1 MIRWPTGMVGE
12 LSLQRRA
19 SQGRAMDAVETL
31 NLRMIPFRKSNR
43 FSGHAQGAADVT
55 MAQASSAQRE
65 PSMEEILASIRRI
78 IEDNDAGR
86 RQPGEPEPARA
97 AAPAERTVIEVD
109 AFRNELRT
117 PPVEPMERAPSL
129 RETPKRPTLADIQ
142 AQITAEAAA
151 MPTRWAEPEPA
162 KPVAAERPLMER
174 PPYER
179 SPDNIQKAIENSRAA
194 REDAR
199 ALLNIPE
206 PANTGLAAEP
216 LKIEPVTLAEPDID
230 HRPAPIVQSRPAT
243 TEIATAKSALLS
255 ERVERQVAASFTEL
269 SEAFAA
275 RSRKTFDEMA
285 EEMIAPLLR
294 DWMENN
300 LPTLVERL
308 VREEIERVARGAQ

>member
-1 MIRWPTGMVGE
+1 MIRLADEESHRTV
-12 LSLQRRA
+12 
-19 SQGRAMDAVETL
+19 T
-31 NLRMIPFRKSNR
+31 
-43 FSGHAQGAADVT
+43 GAADVT

-86 RQPGEPEPARA
+86 KQEAEPSRAPAPA
-97 AAPAERTVIEVD
+97 NTAPAPAIAERTVIEVD
-109 AFRNELRT
+109 AFRSELRM
-117 PPVEPMERAPSL
+117 PPAEASMPAP
-129 RETPKRPTLADIQ
+129 REAPPKKPVTLAEVQ
-142 AQITAEAAA
+142 AQITAEAHA
-151 MPTRWAEPEPA
+151 MPSRWMDPAPPAPEA
-162 KPVAAERPLMER
+162 VVAERPVPL
-174 PPYER
+174 YER
-179 SPDNIQKAIENSRAA
+179 SPDDIRKAIENSRAA

-199 ALLNIPE
+199 ALLGIPE
-206 PANTGLAAEP
+206 PANSARPSEPRRIDAAPVDEE
-216 LKIEPVTLAEPDID
+216 IEE
-230 HRPAPIVQSRPAT
+230 RPAIISQNRSIFAESAPKP
-243 TEIATAKSALLS
+243 ALLS
-255 ERVERQVAASFTEL
+255 ERVERQVAASFSEL

>member
-1 MIRWPTGMVGE
+1 
-12 LSLQRRA
+12 
-19 SQGRAMDAVETL
+19 
-31 NLRMIPFRKSNR
+31 
-43 FSGHAQGAADVT
+43 
-55 MAQASSAQRE
+55 
-65 PSMEEILASIRRI
+65 MEEILASIRRI

-86 RQPGEPEPARA
+86 RQDDEPVRTRSEQNRI
-97 AAPAERTVIEVD
+97 AAPEAAERTVIEVD

-117 PPVEPMERAPSL
+117 PIDAMERAPAP
-129 RETPKRPTLADIQ
+129 REAAQKKPVTLAEVQ

-151 MPTRWAEPEPA
+151 MPSRWDIPP
-162 KPVAAERPLMER
+162 ERPASER
-174 PPYER
+174 PVSERSPYER
-179 SPDNIQKAIENSRAA
+179 SPDDIKKAIENSRIA

-199 ALLNIPE
+199 ALLGIPE
-206 PANTGLAAEP
+206 PANNAQPPAQRGSE
-216 LKIEPVTLAEPDID
+216 
-230 HRPAPIVQSRPAT
+230 PAPSRDAEIESRPAIVT
-243 TEIATAKSALLS
+243 QDRPAAAEITAAKPAILS
-255 ERVERQVAASFTEL
+255 ERVERQVAASFSEL

>member
-1 MIRWPTGMVGE
+1 
-12 LSLQRRA
+12 
-19 SQGRAMDAVETL
+19 
-31 NLRMIPFRKSNR
+31 
-43 FSGHAQGAADVT
+43 

-86 RQPGEPEPARA
+86 RQGGEPEHSQPRA
-97 AAPAERTVIEVD
+97 AAPAALAAPVERTVIEVD

-117 PPVEPMERAPSL
+117 PSAEASAPAPREAPAQKKPV
-129 RETPKRPTLADIQ
+129 TLAEVQ

-151 MPTRWAEPEPA
+151 MPSRWMEPEPA
-162 KPVAAERPLMER
+162 KPAAAERATLER
-174 PPYER
+174 AAPERAPYER
-179 SPDNIQKAIENSRAA
+179 SPDDIKKAIENSRAA
-194 REDAR
+194 REEAR
-199 ALLNIPE
+199 ALLGIPE
-206 PANTGLAAEP
+206 PANTARPPEP
-216 LKIEPVTLAEPDID
+216 RKSEPAPHHEAVVEERSAIVA
-230 HRPAPIVQSRPAT
+230 HGRPAL
-243 TEIATAKSALLS
+243 TEIPVAKPALLS
-255 ERVERQVAASFTEL
+255 ERVERQVAASFSEL

>member
-1 MIRWPTGMVGE
+1 
-12 LSLQRRA
+12 
-19 SQGRAMDAVETL
+19 
-31 NLRMIPFRKSNR
+31 
-43 FSGHAQGAADVT
+43 

-86 RQPGEPEPARA
+86 RQADEPVQARPEQSRTAAQALAPAPVA
-97 AAPAERTVIEVD
+97 AERTVIEVD

-117 PPVEPMERAPSL
+117 PIDAMERAPAP
-129 RETPKRPTLADIQ
+129 REGTQKKPVTLAEVQ

-151 MPTRWAEPEPA
+151 MPSRWDVPAAPETPA
-162 KPVAAERPLMER
+162 PERPVSER
-174 PPYER
+174 PVFER
-179 SPDNIQKAIENSRAA
+179 SPDDIRKAIENSRIA

-199 ALLNIPE
+199 ALLGIPE
-206 PANTGLAAEP
+206 PANPAQPVGP
-216 LKIEPVTLAEPDID
+216 RRSEPVRDWHDATEEQ
-230 HRPAPIVQSRPAT
+230 PAIIAQNRLPAT
-243 TEIATAKSALLS
+243 ESAAPKTALLS

>member
-1 MIRWPTGMVGE
+1 
-12 LSLQRRA
+12 
-19 SQGRAMDAVETL
+19 
-31 NLRMIPFRKSNR
+31 
-43 FSGHAQGAADVT
+43 

-86 RQPGEPEPARA
+86 RQAGEPEQSQARA
-97 AAPAERTVIEVD
+97 PAVAERTVIEVD
-109 AFRNELRT
+109 AFRSELRT
-117 PPVEPMERAPSL
+117 QQAEASAPASREMPPQKKPV
-129 RETPKRPTLADIQ
+129 TLAEVQ

-151 MPTRWAEPEPA
+151 VPSRWMDPEPA
-162 KPVAAERPLMER
+162 APVVAERPVTER

-179 SPDNIQKAIENSRAA
+179 SPDDIKKAIENSRAA

-199 ALLNIPE
+199 ALLGIPE
-206 PANTGLAAEP
+206 PANSAEPHRSEPEPVWESLAEEQPAAAAPSRLPAAES
-216 LKIEPVTLAEPDID
+216 A
-230 HRPAPIVQSRPAT
+230 APKP
-243 TEIATAKSALLS
+243 ALLS
-255 ERVERQVAASFTEL
+255 ERVERQVAASFSEL

-275 RSRKTFDEMA
+275 RSQKRFDEMA
-285 EEMIAPLLR
+285 QEMIEPLLR

>member
-1 MIRWPTGMVGE
+1 MR
-12 LSLQRRA
+12 
-19 SQGRAMDAVETL
+19 
-31 NLRMIPFRKSNR
+31 
-43 FSGHAQGAADVT
+43 QGAADVT

-86 RQPGEPEPARA
+86 REAGEPEQTQARA
-97 AAPAERTVIEVD
+97 PATAERTVIEVD

-117 PPVEPMERAPSL
+117 PPAEASATAP
-129 RETPKRPTLADIQ
+129 REAPPQKKPVTLAEVQ

-151 MPTRWAEPEPA
+151 MPSRWMDPA
-162 KPVAAERPLMER
+162 PAAPVVAERAAVEKPG
-174 PPYER
+174 YER
-179 SPDNIQKAIENSRAA
+179 SPDDIKKAIENSRAA

-199 ALLNIPE
+199 ALLGIPE
-206 PANTGLAAEP
+206 PANTARQPESRRN
-216 LKIEPVTLAEPDID
+216 EPVPTREAVAEERSSVVAHSRPTLAESV
-230 HRPAPIVQSRPAT
+230 A
-243 TEIATAKSALLS
+243 AKPALLS
-255 ERVERQVAASFTEL
+255 ERVERQVAASFSEL

>member
-1 MIRWPTGMVGE
+1 
-12 LSLQRRA
+12 
-19 SQGRAMDAVETL
+19 
-31 NLRMIPFRKSNR
+31 
-43 FSGHAQGAADVT
+43 

-86 RQPGEPEPARA
+86 KQDGEPEQVRA
-97 AAPAERTVIEVD
+97 AVPAPVLAQAERTVIEVD

-117 PPVEPMERAPSL
+117 PAAGASGQREAPQ
-129 RETPKRPTLADIQ
+129 KKPTLQEIQ

-151 MPTRWAEPEPA
+151 MPSRWMEPA
-162 KPVAAERPLMER
+162 PAAPPISERPVSER
-174 PPYER
+174 PASEQPVSERLSYER
-179 SPDNIQKAIENSRAA
+179 SPDDIKKAIENSRAA

-199 ALLNIPE
+199 ALLGIPE
-206 PANTGLAAEP
+206 AANTARPPEPRMSEPAYAREAE
-216 LKIEPVTLAEPDID
+216 IEE
-230 HRPAPIVQSRPAT
+230 RPAIIAQSRPSI
-243 TEIATAKSALLS
+243 TESAAPKPALLS
-255 ERVERQVAASFTEL
+255 ERVERQVAASFSEL

-308 VREEIERVARGAQ
+308 VREEIERVARGAL

>member
-1 MIRWPTGMVGE
+1 
-12 LSLQRRA
+12 
-19 SQGRAMDAVETL
+19 
-31 NLRMIPFRKSNR
+31 
-43 FSGHAQGAADVT
+43 VT

-86 RQPGEPEPARA
+86 KQGGEPEQVRA
-97 AAPAERTVIEVD
+97 ASPAPVPAQAERTVIEVD

-117 PPVEPMERAPSL
+117 PLAEAPAQ
-129 RETPKRPTLADIQ
+129 RDAPQKKPTLAEIQ
-142 AQITAEAAA
+142 AQISAEAAA
-151 MPTRWAEPEPA
+151 MPSRWMEPA
-162 KPVAAERPLMER
+162 PAAPSVSERPVAERPMSER
-174 PPYER
+174 PSFER
-179 SPDNIQKAIENSRAA
+179 SPDDIKKAIENSRAA

-199 ALLNIPE
+199 ALLGIPE
-206 PANTGLAAEP
+206 AANTALPPEPRRSEQAYAREAA
-216 LKIEPVTLAEPDID
+216 IEE
-230 HRPAPIVQSRPAT
+230 RPATMAQSRPSMLENAP
-243 TEIATAKSALLS
+243 KPALLS
-255 ERVERQVAASFTEL
+255 ERVERQVAASFSEL

>member
-1 MIRWPTGMVGE
+1 
-12 LSLQRRA
+12 
-19 SQGRAMDAVETL
+19 
-31 NLRMIPFRKSNR
+31 
-43 FSGHAQGAADVT
+43 

-86 RQPGEPEPARA
+86 RQAGEPEQSQARPSAPAA
-97 AAPAERTVIEVD
+97 AERTVIEVD
-109 AFRNELRT
+109 AFRSELRT
-117 PPVEPMERAPSL
+117 QQAEASAPASREMPPQKKPV
-129 RETPKRPTLADIQ
+129 TLAEVQ

-151 MPTRWAEPEPA
+151 VPSRWMDPEPA
-162 KPVAAERPLMER
+162 APAAAARPATER

-179 SPDNIQKAIENSRAA
+179 SPDDIKKAIENSRAA

-199 ALLNIPE
+199 VLLGIPE
-206 PANTGLAAEP
+206 PANSAQPSEP
-216 LKIEPVTLAEPDID
+216 HRSEPEPVWETLAEE
-230 HRPAPIVQSRPAT
+230 RPAAAAPSRVPAAEST
-243 TEIATAKSALLS
+243 PSKPALLS
-255 ERVERQVAASFTEL
+255 ERVERQVAASFSEL

-275 RSRKTFDEMA
+275 RSQKRFDEMA
-285 EEMIAPLLR
+285 QEMIEPLLR

>member
-1 MIRWPTGMVGE
+1 
-12 LSLQRRA
+12 
-19 SQGRAMDAVETL
+19 
-31 NLRMIPFRKSNR
+31 
-43 FSGHAQGAADVT
+43 
-55 MAQASSAQRE
+55 
-65 PSMEEILASIRRI
+65 MEEILASIRRI

-86 RQPGEPEPARA
+86 KPQGEPEPARA

-117 PPVEPMERAPSL
+117 PPAEPVERAPSL
-129 RETPKRPTLADIQ
+129 RETPPKRPTLADIQ

-151 MPTRWAEPEPA
+151 MPTRWAEPEPV
-162 KPVAAERPLMER
+162 KPAVAEHPLTERPLTER

-179 SPDNIQKAIENSRAA
+179 SPDDIRKAIENSRAA

-199 ALLNIPE
+199 ALLGIPE
-206 PANTGLAAEP
+206 PANTARAAEP
-216 LKIEPVTLAEPDID
+216 EAISEPEIDYRPAEP
-230 HRPAPIVQSRPAT
+230 APSRIVAA
-243 TEIATAKSALLS
+243 EGIAAKPALLS

>member
-1 MIRWPTGMVGE
+1 M
-12 LSLQRRA
+12 
-19 SQGRAMDAVETL
+19 
-31 NLRMIPFRKSNR
+31 
-43 FSGHAQGAADVT
+43 T

-86 RQPGEPEPARA
+86 RQPGEAEQMRA
-97 AAPAERTVIEVD
+97 ATPGPADRTVIEVD
-109 AFRNELRT
+109 TFRNELRT
-117 PPVEPMERAPSL
+117 PAAASVAAP
-129 RETPKRPTLADIQ
+129 RETQQKKPTLADIQ

-151 MPTRWAEPEPA
+151 MPSRWMEPA
-162 KPVAAERPLMER
+162 PQPAAERPAVER
-174 PPYER
+174 TAAERHPYER
-179 SPDNIQKAIENSRAA
+179 SPDDIKKAIENSRAA

-199 ALLNIPE
+199 ALLGIPE
-206 PANTGLAAEP
+206 PANTAQPVEPSHAEP
-216 LKIEPVTLAEPDID
+216 
-230 HRPAPIVQSRPAT
+230 APPRQAAFEEKTAIAVQSRPAAI
-243 TEIATAKSALLS
+243 ETAAPKAALLS

-285 EEMIAPLLR
+285 EEMISPLLR

-308 VREEIERVARGAQ
+308 VREEIERVARGA

>member
-1 MIRWPTGMVGE
+1 
-12 LSLQRRA
+12 
-19 SQGRAMDAVETL
+19 
-31 NLRMIPFRKSNR
+31 
-43 FSGHAQGAADVT
+43 

-86 RQPGEPEPARA
+86 RQADEPVQARA
-97 AAPAERTVIEVD
+97 EQSRTAAQAAGPAPVAAERTVIEVD

-117 PPVEPMERAPSL
+117 PIDAMERAPAP
-129 RETPKRPTLADIQ
+129 REGTQKKPVTLAEVQ

-151 MPTRWAEPEPA
+151 MPSRWDVSAAPET
-162 KPVAAERPLMER
+162 PVSERPVF
-174 PPYER
+174 ER
-179 SPDNIQKAIENSRAA
+179 SPDDIRKAIENSRIA

-199 ALLNIPE
+199 ALLGIPE
-206 PANTGLAAEP
+206 PANTAQPVGP
-216 LKIEPVTLAEPDID
+216 RRSEPVRDWHDATEEQ
-230 HRPAPIVQSRPAT
+230 PAIIAQNRLPAT
-243 TEIATAKSALLS
+243 ESAAPKTALLS
-255 ERVERQVAASFTEL
+255 ERVERQVAASFSEL

>member
-1 MIRWPTGMVGE
+1 
-12 LSLQRRA
+12 
-19 SQGRAMDAVETL
+19 
-31 NLRMIPFRKSNR
+31 
-43 FSGHAQGAADVT
+43 

-86 RQPGEPEPARA
+86 KQPGEPEQSRA
-97 AAPAERTVIEVD
+97 AAPAPVRSGERTVIEVD

-117 PPVEPMERAPSL
+117 PPAEAAPAP
-129 RETPKRPTLADIQ
+129 REAPQKKPVTLAEVQ

-151 MPTRWAEPEPA
+151 MPSRWMDLPA
-162 KPVAAERPLMER
+162 APSACRDEPVAEMLCLRAVAGRHQEGDREFARRARGRP
-174 PPYER
+174 
-179 SPDNIQKAIENSRAA
+179 RAA
-194 REDAR
+194 RHTRAGEHRPGAR
-199 ALLNIPE
+199 AAQE
-206 PANTGLAAEP
+206 RAGVGSGSGDRGTACDRDAEP
-216 LKIEPVTLAEPDID
+216 SGDDGKRRSQA
-230 HRPAPIVQSRPAT
+230 
-243 TEIATAKSALLS
+243 ALLS
-255 ERVERQVAASFTEL
+255 ERVERQVAASFSEL

>member
-1 MIRWPTGMVGE
+1 
-12 LSLQRRA
+12 
-19 SQGRAMDAVETL
+19 
-31 NLRMIPFRKSNR
+31 
-43 FSGHAQGAADVT
+43 

-86 RQPGEPEPARA
+86 KQGGEPEARA
-97 AAPAERTVIEVD
+97 AAPSPVPAQAERTVIEVD

-117 PPVEPMERAPSL
+117 PPVEAPAQ
-129 RETPKRPTLADIQ
+129 RDAPQKKPTLAEIQ
-142 AQITAEAAA
+142 AQISAEAAA
-151 MPTRWAEPEPA
+151 MPSRWMDSAPA
-162 KPVAAERPLMER
+162 APSERPVAERSVLERPALER
-174 PPYER
+174 PMSERPSFER
-179 SPDNIQKAIENSRAA
+179 SPDDIKKAIENSRAA

-199 ALLNIPE
+199 ALLGIPE
-206 PANTGLAAEP
+206 AANTARPPEPRKSEPPYAREAEIEERPTMMESAAP
-216 LKIEPVTLAEPDID
+216 KP
-230 HRPAPIVQSRPAT
+230 
-243 TEIATAKSALLS
+243 ALLS
-255 ERVERQVAASFTEL
+255 ERVERQVAASFSEL

-308 VREEIERVARGAQ
+308 VREEIERVARGTQ

>member
-1 MIRWPTGMVGE
+1 
-12 LSLQRRA
+12 
-19 SQGRAMDAVETL
+19 
-31 NLRMIPFRKSNR
+31 
-43 FSGHAQGAADVT
+43 

-86 RQPGEPEPARA
+86 RQAGEPEQDQIRAA
-97 AAPAERTVIEVD
+97 AAPAAGERTVIEVD

-117 PPVEPMERAPSL
+117 SPAEASAPAPQEAPPKKPV
-129 RETPKRPTLADIQ
+129 TLAEIQ

-151 MPTRWAEPEPA
+151 MPSRWMDVPPAAPAVAEPSVP
-162 KPVAAERPLMER
+162 ERPA
-174 PPYER
+174 YER
-179 SPDNIQKAIENSRAA
+179 SPDDIKKAIENSRAA

-199 ALLNIPE
+199 ALLGIPE
-206 PANTGLAAEP
+206 PANTARPPEP
-216 LKIEPVTLAEPDID
+216 RNSEPAPARDADIEE
-230 HRPAPIVQSRPAT
+230 RPALVAQSRPVAT
-243 TEIATAKSALLS
+243 ENITAKPALLS
-255 ERVERQVAASFTEL
+255 ERVERQVAASFSEL

>member
-1 MIRWPTGMVGE
+1 
-12 LSLQRRA
+12 
-19 SQGRAMDAVETL
+19 
-31 NLRMIPFRKSNR
+31 
-43 FSGHAQGAADVT
+43 

-86 RQPGEPEPARA
+86 KQADELEQDQPRA
-97 AAPAERTVIEVD
+97 AAPAAAERTVIEVD

-117 PPVEPMERAPSL
+117 PPAEASAPAP
-129 RETPKRPTLADIQ
+129 REAPVQKKPVTLAEVQ

-151 MPTRWAEPEPA
+151 MPSRWMEPEPA
-162 KPVAAERPLMER
+162 QPAVVEQRPA
-174 PPYER
+174 YQR
-179 SPDNIQKAIENSRAA
+179 SPDDIRKAIENSRAA

-199 ALLNIPE
+199 ALLGIPE
-206 PANTGLAAEP
+206 PANIA
-216 LKIEPVTLAEPDID
+216 
-230 HRPAPIVQSRPAT
+230 RPAEADASEPAPAWENPVEERAVASAKSHLPAT
-243 TEIATAKSALLS
+243 ENAAPRPALLS
-255 ERVERQVAASFTEL
+255 ERVERQVAASFSEL

-275 RSRKTFDEMA
+275 RSQKRFDEMA
-285 EEMIAPLLR
+285 QEMIEPLLR

>member
-1 MIRWPTGMVGE
+1 
-12 LSLQRRA
+12 
-19 SQGRAMDAVETL
+19 
-31 NLRMIPFRKSNR
+31 
-43 FSGHAQGAADVT
+43 

-86 RQPGEPEPARA
+86 KPAGEPEQSRA

-109 AFRNELRT
+109 SFRNELRSSSAEAGASA
-117 PPVEPMERAPSL
+117 PRAAPVKKPVSL
-129 RETPKRPTLADIQ
+129 AEVQ

-151 MPTRWAEPEPA
+151 IPSRWGDPAPASPAAPERP
-162 KPVAAERPLMER
+162 AAERPG
-174 PPYER
+174 YER
-179 SPDNIQKAIENSRAA
+179 SPDDIKKAIEISRAA

-199 ALLNIPE
+199 ALLGVPEAANTARPPE
-206 PANTGLAAEP
+206 PHASEP
-216 LKIEPVTLAEPDID
+216 APAWGSRTEED
-230 HRPAPIVQSRPAT
+230 RPAIATQSRPAA
-243 TEIATAKSALLS
+243 TESAVVKPALLS
-255 ERVERQVAASFTEL
+255 ERVERQVAASFSEL